1 MFDTSYRGRC
11 QACSREGWWRI
22 LIVQSILVVG
32 GLVIAALGAAQL
44 ASGSTDRRDWG
55 ILIGGCILAAVAA
68 SLVGM
73 AIYMLRRLR
82 RQPPTVEGGGGGR

>member
-1 MFDTSYRGRC
+1 MK
-11 QACSREGWWRI
+11 AWWRI

-55 ILIGGCILAAVAA
+55 ILIAGCILAAVAA
-68 SLVGM
+68 SLMGM

-82 RQPPTVEGGGGGR
+82 R

>member
-1 MFDTSYRGRC
+1 MKAWR
-11 QACSREGWWRI
+11 RI

-32 GLVIAALGAAQL
+32 GLVIATLGAAQL

-55 ILIGGCILAAVAA
+55 ILIAGCILAAVAA
-68 SLVGM
+68 SLVGL

-82 RQPPTVEGGGGGR
+82 RQPPAIKGGGGGQ